1 MTRCCTHACNQG
13 RDCPNRVRRAV
24 LPLVRELLAAMAQRW
39 KTK

>member
-13 RDCPNRVRRAV
+13 RTCPKRVRRAV
-24 LPLVRELLAAMAQRW
+24 LPLVRDLLAAMVERL